1 METNTIRPT
10 EPLLLASASPRR
22 IEMLQKLGF
31 DIVIAPADI
40 DESIHDVLP
49 VRMRVMALA
58 ELKARTSSA
67 SAPFPPLWAVGADT
81 LVSLGGV
88 VYGKPLD
95 EADARSLL
103 VALSGKTHTVSS
115 GICVLDRRSGELQSA
130 VSETRV
136 HFSTL
141 SNEELDAYL
150 ASGEWQGAAGA
161 YRIQEHAAFFIEW
174 LEGSFSGVV
183 GLPLHEFY
191 AILCRI
197 GFPFP
202 LGKRADATPWPLAA
216 TSNLPSHRI

>member
-1 METNTIRPT
+1 MYTTKPRPP

-22 IEMLQKLGF
+22 IETLQMLGF
-31 DIVIAPADI
+31 DIVIAPADV
-40 DESIHDVLP
+40 DESIHDNLP
-49 VRMRVMALA
+49 VRERVMALA
-58 ELKARTSSA
+58 ELKVRMSAA
-67 SAPFPPLWAVGADT
+67 SAPFPPFWAVGADT
-81 LVSLGGV
+81 LVSLDGV
-88 VYGKPLD
+88 AFGKPLD
-95 EADARSLL
+95 ETEARSMLT
-103 VALSGKTHTVSS
+103 ALSGKTHLVSS

-130 VSETRV
+130 ISETRV

-141 SNEELDAYL
+141 SDDELDMYI

-161 YRIQEHAAFFIEW
+161 YRIQEHAAFFVEW

-202 LGKRADATPWPLAA
+202 LGKRADATFRPLAA
-216 TSNLPSHRI
+216 TSNLPSHR